1 MRILKTI
8 KTVTTTTTTAAATI
22 SPTIYGMSEKKCMY
36 SWLEAITTRK
46 EIAKLTM
53 NKQEKKMKK
62 KKKPQSHR
70 VIPSKRNYT
79 VVDYKL
85 ILNHENDKPERIN
98 FVVKLENVPSNW
110 WYGGTVNSIISVRI
124 ERIIIMAT
132 FGRIGASRKEE
143 RKHILTAHIQTVV
156 GRFGHRRMS
165 TFQFL
170 CLVRI
175 C

>member
-1 MRILKTI
+1 
-8 KTVTTTTTTAAATI
+8 
-22 SPTIYGMSEKKCMY
+22 MY

-70 VIPSKRNYT
+70 AIPSKRNYT

-98 FVVKLENVPSNW
+98 FVVKLENVPSN
-110 WYGGTVNSIISVRI
+110 
-124 ERIIIMAT
+124 
-132 FGRIGASRKEE
+132 
-143 RKHILTAHIQTVV
+143 
-156 GRFGHRRMS
+156 
-165 TFQFL
+165 
-170 CLVRI
+170 
-175 C
+175 